1 MKRLCCLLMA
11 VALAMFLT
19 ACGAPSA
26 NEPTAP
32 QIPEDHPNT
41 SAPPSGAPFGSETP
55 AQNAKILVA
64 YFSATGTTEEVAATI
79 AETLNADL
87 FEIVPETPYKEDD
100 LNYNSDCRYRGDALG
115 RSVPVR
121 GQRGPCRG

>member
-41 SAPPSGAPFGSETP
+41 SVPPSGAPSGSETP
-55 AQNAKILVA
+55 AQDVKILVA

-87 FEIVPETPYKEDD
+87 FEIVPKTPYKEDEITAWLD
-100 LNYNSDCRYRGDALG
+100 GL
-115 RSVPVR
+115 
-121 GQRGPCRG
+121 